1 MKKQTVYDRLQMQYQ
16 KLNQRIQKA
25 MTTGR
30 FYKYTQFKQQ
40 QLLNRLQRCSFQLKQ
55 LGAGAAVIAALGMAT
70 PAAGQVSNLVER
82 TGANNPFDGIQ
93 QNSTKRPSFVD
104 IDGDGDLDMFRG
116 FDGAGPS
123 GYMEYYENTGTVN
136 AANFSLVQ
144 GAGNSLS
151 GFQGPQNVIAYPSF
165 VDIDNDGDMD
175 VFGGNYVFN
184 TPILKYYENTG
195 TTTAPSFVDVSGA
208 ANPLDTIV
216 SAIQVNGV
224 NNNYQP
230 FFADLDHDG
239 DQDCLISHSTY
250 DASTYAYTLTIRY
263 YENTGT
269 ASVANFEERTGAA
282 NPFDFMNGASAS
294 ISHGKSVSFQF
305 ADMDQDGDQD
315 AFVNG
320 SFQGNKYF
328 EYYEN
333 TGTVTTPVFV
343 HNMITPLDSITVSN
357 SHDLYQLALVDID
370 GDGDQDVLHYNGNID
385 IRFYENLDI
394 TVGIDRVEQ
403 TSFSISP
410 NPTTGTL
417 SFEKAIS
424 GRLTVYTLDGKELWA
439 RDLKEE
445 QEVDLEPIGEGLF
458 FVRIES
464 NKEQIVKKILIKK

>member
-1 MKKQTVYDRLQMQYQ
+1 
-16 KLNQRIQKA
+16 
-25 MTTGR
+25 
-30 FYKYTQFKQQ
+30 
-40 QLLNRLQRCSFQLKQ
+40 
-55 LGAGAAVIAALGMAT
+55 
-70 PAAGQVSNLVER
+70 
-82 TGANNPFDGIQ
+82 
-93 QNSTKRPSFVD
+93 
-104 IDGDGDLDMFRG
+104 
-116 FDGAGPS
+116 
-123 GYMEYYENTGTVN
+123 
-136 AANFSLVQ
+136 
-144 GAGNSLS
+144 
-151 GFQGPQNVIAYPSF
+151 
-165 VDIDNDGDMD
+165 
-175 VFGGNYVFN
+175 
-184 TPILKYYENTG
+184 
-195 TTTAPSFVDVSGA
+195 
-208 ANPLDTIV
+208 
-216 SAIQVNGV
+216 
-224 NNNYQP
+224 
-230 FFADLDHDG
+230 
-239 DQDCLISHSTY
+239 
-250 DASTYAYTLTIRY
+250 
-263 YENTGT
+263 
-269 ASVANFEERTGAA
+269 
-282 NPFDFMNGASAS
+282 MNGASAS

-458 FVRIES
+458 
-464 NKEQIVKKILIKK
+464 LCA